1 MTAIEVSIFDHAG
14 EFAADKDEART
25 LRETFIMPALNN
37 GVEVV
42 LNFAGVQFATQS
54 FIHALI
60 SAALRRVGEAA
71 LDLIVFAECTEAV
84 QAIIETVV
92 DYTLYSPPVSEVA
105 EDD

>member
-1 MTAIEVSIFDHAG
+1 VTAIEVRIFERAG

-25 LRETFIMPALNN
+25 LREIAIMPALSN

-60 SAALRRVGEAA
+60 SAALRSIGEDA
-71 LDLIVFAECTEAV
+71 LDLLVFAECTEAV

-92 DYTLYSPPVSEVA
+92 DYTLYSPPGPEPSMSS
-105 EDD
+105 